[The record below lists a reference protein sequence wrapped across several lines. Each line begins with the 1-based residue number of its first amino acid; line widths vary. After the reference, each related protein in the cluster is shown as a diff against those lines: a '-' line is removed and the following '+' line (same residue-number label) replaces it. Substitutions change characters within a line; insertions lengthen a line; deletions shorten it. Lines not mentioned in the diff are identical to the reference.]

1 MARPVEGGR
10 SCYNATMSETRAAS
24 QTAGAS
30 YAREND
36 VLHLQGDWTLPH
48 FSRLEADV
56 RRLRP
61 VLGTATRIDA
71 SALAAI
77 DTAGAS
83 LLHQLLGD
91 THLAT
96 LTAADSPLP
105 PERRALLQAVSQALQ
120 FTDAVPAPRKRVP
133 VIDSLA
139 ALGELI
145 ANGWSHARSFM
156 GFIGLVLEQLAA
168 ILLRPWRWRMTSWV
182 AHLDQTTFR
191 AVPIVVLMNFMVGA
205 VVAFLGATILR
216 DFGATIYTVNL
227 IGFAFLREFGVLL
240 AAILVA
246 GRTASAFAAQ
256 IGSMRANEE
265 VDAIRAQ
272 GLDPIELL
280 VIPRVLALLIGL
292 PILTFIAMLSGLAGG
307 MAVCAAVLDIGPRQF
322 MAIIQESIPVLHFY
336 LGMSKAPVMAVL
348 IAMIGCAEGFKVEG
362 SAQSVGEHTTMAVVQ
377 SIFTV
382 ILIDAAA
389 ALFFMEMDW

>member
-1 MARPVEGGR
+1 
-10 SCYNATMSETRAAS
+10 MSEKRAAS
-24 QTAGAS
+24 QTAGLS
-30 YAREND
+30 YARESD
-36 VLHLQGDWTLPH
+36 TLHLQGDWTLPH
-48 FSRLEADV
+48 FAALEAEV
-56 RRLRP
+56 RRLHTD
-61 VLGTATRIDA
+61 LGDATRIDA
-71 SALAAI
+71 GALGAI

-91 THLAT
+91 ARLAA
-96 LTAADSPLP
+96 LAAEDSPLL
-105 PERRALLQAVSQALQ
+105 PERRALLQVVAQALQ
-120 FTDAVPAPRKRVP
+120 TTGEPPPRRKRVP
-133 VIDSLA
+133 VIDTLA
-139 ALGELI
+139 ALGELMTG
-145 ANGWSHARSFM
+145 GWSHAVSFM
-156 GFIGLVLEQLAA
+156 GFIGLVLEQSIR
-168 ILLRPWRWRMTSWV
+168 ILFRPWRWRITSWV

-227 IGFAFLREFGVLL
+227 VGFAFLREFGVLL

-265 VDAIRAQ
+265 IDAIRAQ
-272 GLDPIELL
+272 GLNPMELL
-280 VIPRVLALLIGL
+280 VIPRVLALLVGL

-307 MAVCAAVLDIGPRQF
+307 MLVCALVLDIAPRQF
-322 MAIIQESIPVLHFY
+322 MAIIQESIPALHFY

-348 IAMIGCAEGFKVEG
+348 IAMIGCAEGFKVQG

-382 ILIDAAA
+382 ILIDAVA

>member
-1 MARPVEGGR
+1 
-10 SCYNATMSETRAAS
+10 MSEKRAAS
-24 QTAGAS
+24 QTAGLS
-30 YAREND
+30 YARESD
-36 VLHLQGDWTLPH
+36 TLHLQGDWTLPH
-48 FSRLEADV
+48 FAALEAEV
-56 RRLRP
+56 RRLQTD
-61 VLGTATRIDA
+61 LGDATRIDA
-71 SALAAI
+71 GALGAI

-91 THLAT
+91 ARLAA
-96 LTAADSPLP
+96 LAAEDSPLP
-105 PERRALLQAVSQALQ
+105 PERRALLQVVAQALQ
-120 FTDAVPAPRKRVP
+120 TTDEPPPRRKRVP
-133 VIDSLA
+133 VIDTLA
-139 ALGELI
+139 ALGELM
-145 ANGWSHARSFM
+145 AGGWLHAVSFM
-156 GFIGLVLEQLAA
+156 GFIGLVLEQSIR
-168 ILLRPWRWRMTSWV
+168 ILFRPWRWRITSWV

-227 IGFAFLREFGVLL
+227 VGFAFLREFGVLL

-265 VDAIRAQ
+265 IDAIRAQ
-272 GLDPIELL
+272 GLNPMELL
-280 VIPRVLALLIGL
+280 VIPRVLALLVGL

-307 MAVCAAVLDIGPRQF
+307 MLVCALVLDIAPRQF
-322 MAIIQESIPVLHFY
+322 MAIIQESIPALHFY

-348 IAMIGCAEGFKVEG
+348 IAMIGCAEGFKVQG

-382 ILIDAAA
+382 ILIDAVA

>member
-1 MARPVEGGR
+1 
-10 SCYNATMSETRAAS
+10 MSEKRAAS
-24 QTAGAS
+24 QTAGLS
-30 YAREND
+30 YARESD
-36 VLHLQGDWTLPH
+36 TLHLQGDWTLPH
-48 FSRLEADV
+48 FAALEAEV
-56 RRLRP
+56 RRLHTD
-61 VLGTATRIDA
+61 LGDATRIDA
-71 SALAAI
+71 GALGAI

-91 THLAT
+91 ARLAA
-96 LTAADSPLP
+96 LAAEDSPLP
-105 PERRALLQAVSQALQ
+105 PERRVLLQVVAQALQ
-120 FTDAVPAPRKRVP
+120 TTDEPPPRRKRVP
-133 VIDSLA
+133 VIDTLA
-139 ALGELI
+139 ALGELMTG
-145 ANGWSHARSFM
+145 GWSHAVSFM
-156 GFIGLVLEQLAA
+156 GFIGLVLEQSIR
-168 ILLRPWRWRMTSWV
+168 ILFRPWRWRITSWV

-227 IGFAFLREFGVLL
+227 VGFAFLREFGVLL

-265 VDAIRAQ
+265 IDAIRAQ
-272 GLDPIELL
+272 GLNPMELL
-280 VIPRVLALLIGL
+280 VIPRVLALLVGL

-307 MAVCAAVLDIGPRQF
+307 MLVCALVLDIAPRQF
-322 MAIIQESIPVLHFY
+322 MAIIQESIPALHFY

-348 IAMIGCAEGFKVEG
+348 IAMIGCAEGFKVQG

-382 ILIDAAA
+382 ILIDAVA

>member
-1 MARPVEGGR
+1 
-10 SCYNATMSETRAAS
+10 MSEKRAAS
-24 QTAGAS
+24 QTAGLS
-30 YAREND
+30 YARESD
-36 VLHLQGDWTLPH
+36 TLHLQGDWTLPH
-48 FSRLEADV
+48 FAALEAEV
-56 RRLRP
+56 RRLQTD
-61 VLGTATRIDA
+61 LGDATRIDA
-71 SALAAI
+71 GALGAI

-91 THLAT
+91 ARLAA
-96 LTAADSPLP
+96 LAAEDSPLP
-105 PERRALLQAVSQALQ
+105 PERRALLQVVAQALQ
-120 FTDAVPAPRKRVP
+120 TTDEPPPRRKRVP
-133 VIDSLA
+133 VIDTLA
-139 ALGELI
+139 ALGELM
-145 ANGWSHARSFM
+145 AGGWLHAVSFM
-156 GFIGLVLEQLAA
+156 GFIGLVLEQSIR
-168 ILLRPWRWRMTSWV
+168 ILFRPWRWRIISWV

-227 IGFAFLREFGVLL
+227 VGFAFLREFGVLL

-265 VDAIRAQ
+265 IDAIRAQ
-272 GLDPIELL
+272 GLNPMELL
-280 VIPRVLALLIGL
+280 VIPRVLALLVGL

-307 MAVCAAVLDIGPRQF
+307 MLVCALVLDIAPRQF
-322 MAIIQESIPVLHFY
+322 MAIIQESIPALHFY

-348 IAMIGCAEGFKVEG
+348 IAMIGCAEGFKVQG

-382 ILIDAAA
+382 ILIDAVA